1 MQDGISPG
9 ANLLTSVEI
18 LVSGV
23 CFLNFFCAK
32 SLLGAIEYILLYLQ
46 KNTQLCSHLTYI
58 LCVDGNISV
67 INIGDLG
74 LSCY

>member
-46 KNTQLCSHLTYI
+46 KNTQLCSHLI
-58 LCVDGNISV
+58 SVLCIDGNVSV
-67 INIGDLG
+67 INIGDHAI
-74 LSCY
+74 SH